1 MLMTCAQTRS
11 SWKSPRSRWAWVG
24 VLLVVGGLSAWGAWS
39 MLTRTAVY
47 VVASLTSLT
56 VDPAIQ
62 FVTTP
67 VAGQVSVTHLRVG
80 REVQADEALV
90 ELDST
95 DQRLQVEEERQRLL
109 ALEAHRTARH
119 QEGVALEA
127 AWH

>member
-1 MLMTCAQTRS
+1 MLITCAQTRS

-47 VVASLTSLT
+47 VVSSLTSLT
-56 VDPAIQ
+56 LDPTIQ

-67 VAGQVSVTHLRVG
+67 VAGQVSVTRLQVG
-80 REVQADEALV
+80 REVQADEVLV

-95 DQRLQVEEERQRLL
+95 EQRLQVEEERQRLL
-109 ALEAHRTARH
+109 ALEAHRTARR
-119 QEGVALEA
+119 A
-127 AWH
+127 